1 MTNPSN
7 ARFLGNI
14 ISEPLQIVGYY
25 KESDPEENADGDAPE
40 PDAEELPDMDWV
52 AQKTEYEL

>member
-14 ISEPLQIVGYY
+14 ISEPLKLVGEY
-25 KESDPEENADGDAPE
+25 KEADPEDDGDAPE
-40 PDAEELPDMDWV
+40 PDPEEMPDMDYDS
-52 AQKTEYEL
+52 QPTKYDP